1 MSVREEIVIMEYDVI
16 NGHTLDDLR
25 YDVNQAIKKGWRP
38 QGGVCSDSNHHGYA
52 QAMTRET
59 KGGNHE
65 T

>member
-1 MSVREEIVIMEYDVI
+1 MEYDVI
-16 NGHTLDDLR
+16 SGHTLDDLR

-38 QGGVCSDSNHHGYA
+38 QGGVCSDSNYHGYA
-52 QAMTRET
+52 QAMMRET

>member
-38 QGGVCSDSNHHGYA
+38 QGGVYIWTKDSVTLWT
-52 QAMTRET
+52 QAMVREV
-59 KGGNHE
+59 K
-65 T
+65 

>member
-38 QGGVCSDSNHHGYA
+38 QGGVCIWTKDSVTLWT
-52 QAMTRET
+52 QAMVKET
-59 KGGNHE
+59 K
-65 T
+65 